1 MPKVNLKTAAA
12 LICFVFIVLTYVV
25 TAAAQTQASLDQ
37 QSLRAF
43 LQTKADDKDTRYV
56 AIFRDLNGDDT
67 PEALAYLVGNE
78 WCGSGGCN
86 LFVLQKA
93 GNSWTVVSSVSITFP
108 PVQLLSTVSNGW
120 RDLRVHVGGGGAL
133 PDVVTLRFNGKTYR
147 KRPLGPK
154 TSEKPS
160 GEVIIGSWEAA
171 KPLF

>member
-12 LICFVFIVLTYVV
+12 LICFVFIVPTCAV
-25 TAAAQTQASLDQ
+25 TAAAQTQASLDE

-56 AIFRDLNGDDT
+56 AVLRDLNGDGT

-86 LFVLQKA
+86 LFVLRKA
-93 GNSWTVVSSVSITFP
+93 GDSWSVVSSVSITYP
-108 PVQLLSTVSNGW
+108 PVQMLSTVANGW
-120 RDLRVHVGGGGAL
+120 HDLTVHVGGGGAR
-133 PDVVTLRFNGKTYR
+133 PGVVTLRFNGKAYR

-154 TSEKPS
+154 ASKKPS
-160 GEVIIGSWEAA
+160 GEVIIGSWEDA